1 MGTFISVIL
10 SVAVLLFILRQ
21 QYRNRKRATEKSE
34 EIDQLLKGVEVED
47 WCQNAGRDKVMD
59 RFDRLVFPPLDD
71 VRRFSNAALII
82 GIGGTMGIFFIE
94 ALILYLYPSVVET
107 SSSLPRGIIISG
119 AIALF
124 SSLLGVGF
132 HLYISL
138 EILDRAQKSIG
149 SKERD
154 IEKEIEKRSRAKTEN
169 AIEDLKEQPASSI
182 DAFVKV
188 IESLLEGQRSL
199 DSSIKKAVQ
208 QQSESAAAMKETV
221 EQLAGN
227 LGALPENIRI
237 ALDSSKVFKKV
248 AKSYIGK
255 LSDLFIDHRGRL
267 NETIVK
273 NQDEL
278 KKVLVRQLVNQSDA
292 ITQRIYE
299 PLQEKINENIVVPL
313 DKLRQQLNAT
323 TNELNV
329 TTNKMPHAVQEFV
342 LVLQESVIQKIYEPL
357 EETIRE
363 NIVAPLD
370 RMREQLDLTTDEMPH
385 VVREARKLDSELQK
399 SSEAL
404 KNISKELE
412 VLPSVI
418 NKAASEATFETL
430 KPVSDQMKN
439 FNGTVEDTHKKLV
452 EAIEG
457 LVNLIKKLCQEIEI
471 KDLEKR

>member
-1 MGTFISVIL
+1 M
-10 SVAVLLFILRQ
+10 
-21 QYRNRKRATEKSE
+21 
-34 EIDQLLKGVEVED
+34 
-47 WCQNAGRDKVMD
+47 
-59 RFDRLVFPPLDD
+59 
-71 VRRFSNAALII
+71 
-82 GIGGTMGIFFIE
+82 
-94 ALILYLYPSVVET
+94 
-107 SSSLPRGIIISG
+107 
-119 AIALF
+119 
-124 SSLLGVGF
+124 LGVGF

-138 EILDRAQKSIG
+138 EILDRAQKSIA
-149 SKERD
+149 SKESYLED
-154 IEKEIEKRSRAKTEN
+154 EIEQSPRIKTKN
-169 AIEDLKEQPASSI
+169 DLERLEKQPASNI

-199 DSSIKKAVQ
+199 DSSIKEAVQ
-208 QQSESAAAMKETV
+208 QQSKSAMAMKETV
-221 EQLAGN
+221 EELAEN

-237 ALDSSKVFKKV
+237 ALDSSKVFEKV
-248 AKSYIGK
+248 ARSYIGE
-255 LSDLFIDHRGRL
+255 LFDLFKNHRGRL

-278 KKVLVRQLVNQSDA
+278 KKVLVRQLENQSDA

-342 LVLQESVIQKIYEPL
+342 LVLQESVTQKIYEPL

-370 RMREQLDLTTDEMPH
+370 RMCEQLDLTTDEMPH

-439 FNGTVEDTHKKLV
+439 FNSTVEDTHKKLV